1 MVSFGER
8 LFLKAYRRLQTG
20 ENPEA
25 EIGRFLTEVVRF
37 PRCVPVAGTIDHV
50 DGGGRVTTLAL
61 LQAYVEHQGDA
72 WRYTLDY
79 LDRELE
85 RESAVGTRGRAAEVH
100 GGYLALIRTL
110 GVRTAE
116 LHAALSRRTGNPSF
130 DPEPISMPDIA
141 EWVHRARSEADAVFA
156 RLTDRMTSL
165 PETVRAS
172 AQRVLD
178 ARGAIVGQIDA
189 HTNDKTAGTKVRVH
203 GDYHLGQA
211 LVAKNDFVIVDFEG
225 EPSRP
230 LAERRKKQSTLKDV
244 AGMLRSFDYAMH
256 TALDRA
262 SRARPE
268 HDAVLR
274 ELGRE
279 WQDVTRRAYL
289 DGYEEVARSA
299 GLASPREEATRLL
312 QLFLIEKACYELD
325 YELDNRPTWVA
336 VPLAGLAAMTSAA
349 A

>member
-1 MVSFGER
+1 M
-8 LFLKAYRRLQTG
+8 
-20 ENPEA
+20 
-25 EIGRFLTEVVRF
+25 
-37 PRCVPVAGTIDHV
+37 
-50 DGGGRVTTLAL
+50 
-61 LQAYVEHQGDA
+61 
-72 WRYTLDY
+72 
-79 LDRELE
+79 
-85 RESAVGTRGRAAEVH
+85 
-100 GGYLALIRTL
+100 
-110 GVRTAE
+110 
-116 LHAALSRRTGNPSF
+116 
-130 DPEPISMPDIA
+130 
-141 EWVHRARSEADAVFA
+141 
-156 RLTDRMTSL
+156 
-165 PETVRAS
+165 
-172 AQRVLD
+172 
-178 ARGAIVGQIDA
+178 
-189 HTNDKTAGTKVRVH
+189 
-203 GDYHLGQA
+203 
-211 LVAKNDFVIVDFEG
+211 DFEG